1 MRHRVSKARKVRRGK
16 YYRGMTFDPDFV
28 EDYWALLL
36 EKAFAKFVGGYMK
49 LEGGHPR

>member
-1 MRHRVSKARKVRRGK
+1 
-16 YYRGMTFDPDFV
+16 MTFDPDFV

-49 LEGGHPR
+49 LEGGHPRLDFNPSADLTCRRA